1 MKNKIGII
9 IIVIGSLHLGLSF
22 VKFSQ
27 VFTQMLSEGIFD
39 SVVGAERGWALW
51 FTFTGIVF
59 ILLGYAIK
67 YMEQQNLA
75 IPTPIGWLLLIA
87 SIFCGI
93 LLPLSGCWAL
103 LLPAILIIM
112 NKSHQ
117 KVLS

>member
-27 VFTQMLSEGIFD
+27 VFKQMLSEGIFD
-39 SVVGAERGWALW
+39 SAIGAERGWALW

-59 ILLGYAIK
+59 ILLGYAIR

-75 IPTPIGWLLLIA
+75 IPTPIGWILLTA

-93 LLPLSGCWAL
+93 SLPLSGFWAL
-103 LLPAILIIM
+103 ILPAILIIID
-112 NKSHQ
+112 KPHQ
-117 KVLS
+117 KALS